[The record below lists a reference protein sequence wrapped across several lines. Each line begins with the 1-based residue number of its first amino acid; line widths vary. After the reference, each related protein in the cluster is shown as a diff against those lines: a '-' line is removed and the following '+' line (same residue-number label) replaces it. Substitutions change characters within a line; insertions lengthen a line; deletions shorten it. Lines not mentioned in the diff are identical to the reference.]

1 MSALQL
7 ERLQGHLQRLRLFK
21 SCERIEA
28 ILQKAAAEALA
39 EYPLNVHG
47 VSDEVF

>member
-28 ILQKAAAEALA
+28 ILQKAAAEALGA
-39 EYPLNVHG
+39 LAADAPG
-47 VSDEVF
+47 G